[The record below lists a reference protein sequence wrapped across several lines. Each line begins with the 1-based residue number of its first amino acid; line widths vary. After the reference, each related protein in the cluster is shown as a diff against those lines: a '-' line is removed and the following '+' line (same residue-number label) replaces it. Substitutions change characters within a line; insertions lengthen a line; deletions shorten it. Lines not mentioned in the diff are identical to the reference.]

1 MLLLSTEM
9 KKMPSRPSRI
19 CTIRIS
25 MVRESESP
33 SARRVAS
40 SMDLATALP
49 VETTVADPLAE
60 MTVHPR
66 HAITAASLVI
76 SPESAV
82 SPAASADQDLDLTS
96 KNLLYIRIVINQNVL

>member
-1 MLLLSTEM
+1 M
-9 KKMPSRPSRI
+9 KKMPSRPLRI

-40 SMDLATALP
+40 STAQATAHLA
-49 VETTVADPLAE
+49 ETTVADPLAE
-60 MTVHPR
+60 MTEHPR
-66 HAITAASLVI
+66 HAITATSLVI
-76 SPESAV
+76 LPESAA